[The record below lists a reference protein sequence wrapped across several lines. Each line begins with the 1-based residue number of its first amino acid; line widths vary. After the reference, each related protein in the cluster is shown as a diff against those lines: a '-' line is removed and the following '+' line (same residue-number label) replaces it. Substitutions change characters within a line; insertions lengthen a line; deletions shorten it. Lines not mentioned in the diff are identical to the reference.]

1 MPKFFFFNNKNPNRV
16 SIFRNISR
24 DYLREITF
32 TNHWKIGEFENF
44 VYPNWISR
52 DGFPKFP
59 RNRRKIGSKVF
70 PTRFEEPNPILN
82 NYEKN
87 NKIFYTSNFYER
99 IFNDSQQFF
108 NSSFKLST
116 RSTRVPFSKIFI
128 FLIIEDSLFSNANIN
143 YS

>member
-70 PTRFEEPNPILN
+70 PTRFEEPNPILKLIITRKTTKFSILLTSMSEYSTTLN
-82 NYEKN
+82 NFS
-87 NKIFYTSNFYER
+87 IHP
-99 IFNDSQQFF
+99 
-108 NSSFKLST
+108 ST